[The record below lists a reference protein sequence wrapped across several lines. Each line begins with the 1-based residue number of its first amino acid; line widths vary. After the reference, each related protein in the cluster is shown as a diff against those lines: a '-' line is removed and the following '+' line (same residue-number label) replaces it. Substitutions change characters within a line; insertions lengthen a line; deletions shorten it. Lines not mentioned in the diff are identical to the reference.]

1 MTKIVIIDYGLGN
14 LRSVSKGLE
23 HVGASPLIS
32 ADAKEISSADGLVL
46 PGVGAYRDGMKHIQ
60 PVMAD
65 VYRAI
70 DDGIPL
76 LGICLGMQMLLSESE
91 EGGSVGCAG
100 SIRSAGNTSG
110 AGNEPDNGFIK
121 GLDII
126 PGKVIRFS
134 DTLGLKVPH
143 MGWNTLNIKSDSAF
157 FEGITQEPFV
167 YFVHS
172 YHAVVDTQYSLA
184 SCEYG
189 IEFDAVVGKDNV
201 IGTQFHPEKSGDV
214 GLRMLKNFVNMC

>member
-14 LRSVSKGLE
+14 LRSVYKGLE
-23 HVGASPLIS
+23 HVGASPVIS
-32 ADAKEISSADGLVL
+32 ADAEEIASADGLVL

-60 PVMAD
+60 PVMDD
-65 VYRAI
+65 VYRAV
-70 DDGIPL
+70 DDGIPM

-91 EGGSVGCAG
+91 EGMLSN
-100 SIRSAGNTSG
+100 II
-110 AGNEPDNGFIK
+110 ELKPDNKSDNGHIK

-126 PGKVIRFS
+126 PGKVVRFS
-134 DTLGLKVPH
+134 ETLGLKVPQ
-143 MGWNTLNIKSDSAF
+143 MGWNTLNIKSDSPF
-157 FEGITQEPFV
+157 FEGISPEPFV

-172 YHAVVDTQYSLA
+172 YHAVVEPQYSLA

-189 IEFDAVVGKDNV
+189 IEFDAIIGKDNV

-214 GLRMLKNFVNMC
+214 GLKMLKNFMNMCI

>member
-14 LRSVSKGLE
+14 LRSVYKGLE
-23 HVGASPLIS
+23 YVGASPVIS
-32 ADAKEISSADGLVL
+32 ADAEEIASADGLVL

-60 PVMAD
+60 PVIAD
-65 VYRAI
+65 VYKAV
-70 DDGIPL
+70 DDGIPM

-91 EGGSVGCAG
+91 EGMLSN
-100 SIRSAGNTSG
+100 ILKLKL
-110 AGNEPDNGFIK
+110 GNESENGYIK

-134 DTLGLKVPH
+134 ETLVLKVPQ
-143 MGWNTLNIKSDSAF
+143 MGWNTLNIKSDNPF
-157 FEGITQEPFV
+157 FEGIPPEPFV

-172 YHAVVDTQYSLA
+172 YHAVVEPQYSLA

-189 IEFDAVVGKDNV
+189 IEFDAIVGKDNV

-214 GLRMLKNFVNMC
+214 GLKMLKNFVNLCI